1 MITLEALSRPQQALF
16 ILLKSSIRNKV
27 LDESFF
33 LVFSEAE
40 WKEVYRL
47 AVEQGIMAFVFDS
60 VMCLPEDLKPP
71 RSLKLSWAISAEVVE
86 KRYTKQL
93 SAAHDLAFFFRENN
107 INMLLFKGLSFAQYY
122 PIPSHREFGDF
133 DIYLFGKYKEGSELL
148 IRQGL
153 KKNHRDPKHTA
164 LTYKGLLVEN
174 HKNFLSLHR
183 YSHLKKLENRLLE
196 LSDKSLKSSFPDD
209 ISFPI
214 PDFNALFMMCH
225 AIIHFPSSLVLRY
238 LCDWSVFLES
248 NKGKIDF
255 INYKKS
261 LSEAGLLKISDAIT
275 ALAVRFLEL
284 SPDAAPDFA
293 SDSDLEDKILLDM
306 LNPHLLRSKNPS
318 KWDILKYKFGL
329 LNSRRWKY
337 ELVNPNGYRRFILN
351 SIFYYLL
358 HPGLILQFQKVKNEL

>member
-1 MITLEALSRPQQALF
+1 MITLEALNRPQQALF
-16 ILLKSSIRNKV
+16 ILLKASIWNKV

-33 LVFSEAE
+33 QGFSEAE

-47 AVEQGIMAFVFDS
+47 AVEQGVMAIAFDS
-60 VMCLPEDLKPP
+60 MMCLTEDLRPP
-71 RSLKLSWAISAEVVE
+71 RSLKLSWAISVEVIE
-86 KRYTKQL
+86 KRYAKQKVV
-93 SAAHDLAFFFRENN
+93 AHDLSVFFKENN

-133 DIYLFGKYKEGSELL
+133 DIYLFGKYEEGNELL
-148 IRQGL
+148 IRQGF
-153 KKNHRDPKHTA
+153 KKNHKNPKHTA

-174 HKNFLSLHR
+174 HKIFLSSHR
-183 YSHLKKLENRLLE
+183 YSHLKMLENRLLE
-196 LSDKSLKSSFPDD
+196 LSDKSLKTSFPDD

-238 LCDWSVFLES
+238 LCDWSVFLDS
-248 NKGKIDF
+248 NKGKVDF

-293 SDSDLEDKILLDM
+293 SDSDLEDKIILDM
-306 LNPHLLRSKNPS
+306 LNPNVLRRKKTSIWN
-318 KWDILKYKFGL
+318 ILKFKFGL

-337 ELVNPNGYRRFILN
+337 ELVNPKGYSRFLLN
-351 SIFYYLL
+351 SFFYYLL